1 MITAPSVQVD
11 VTAEEVVETVF
22 WVVESEDAG
31 RPVFEITDEVPKSEM
46 DELSTKKEVLEALV
60 ADELFLSLIH
70 I

>member
-1 MITAPSVQVD
+1 VITAPSVQVD
-11 VTAEEVVETVF
+11 VTAKAVVETVF

-60 ADELFLSLIH
+60 ADELFPH
-70 I
+70 E

>member
-11 VTAEEVVETVF
+11 VTAKAVVETVF

-60 ADELFLSLIH
+60 ADELFPH
-70 I
+70 E